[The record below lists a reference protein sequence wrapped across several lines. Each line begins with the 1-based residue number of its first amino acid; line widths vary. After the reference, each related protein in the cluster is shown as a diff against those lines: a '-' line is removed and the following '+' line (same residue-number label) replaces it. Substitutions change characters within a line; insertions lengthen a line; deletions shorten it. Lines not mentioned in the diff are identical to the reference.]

1 MPRTKTA
8 PSVVGAKESSSRRRS
23 LKELGLPVAA
33 AGPGKRG
40 RPRRQGDATAQYS
53 MGVRLT
59 PDEVQVVRAAAQQM
73 ELPIADYARLQL
85 LGKPRECPTRVV
97 HLPALADVEAVA
109 VLRGLGHLT
118 NQLARAWNKALQQVG
133 TMSSLSHE
141 DVADLRLATR
151 HLIRLLEESGESSVR
166 EQIKLA
172 RIHVIDSTQSG
183 NGGPND

>member
-8 PSVVGAKESSSRRRS
+8 PSVVGAQESSSRRRAF
-23 LKELGLPVAA
+23 KDLGLPVAA

-59 PDEVQVVRAAAQQM
+59 PDEVQAVRAAAQQM
-73 ELPIADYARLQL
+73 ALPIADYARLQL

-97 HLPALADVEAVA
+97 YLPAVVDVEAVA

-118 NQLARAWNKALQQVG
+118 NQLARAWNRALQQVG
-133 TMSSLSHE
+133 MSSLSQE

-172 RIHVIDSTQSG
+172 RINVIDSTQPS